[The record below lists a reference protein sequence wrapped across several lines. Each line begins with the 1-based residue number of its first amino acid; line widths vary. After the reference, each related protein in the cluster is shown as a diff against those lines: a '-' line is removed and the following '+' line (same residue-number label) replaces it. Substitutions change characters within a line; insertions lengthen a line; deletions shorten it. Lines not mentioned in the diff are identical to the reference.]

1 MLKASPDSYG
11 LIAKLFH
18 WVLALVILWQLFT
31 GINLNQME
39 PSVEKGQFIW
49 IHQITGTFLFCG
61 IALRLLWK
69 FYNRP
74 VFEDS
79 LPKRHRVVLKIL
91 QSLLYL
97 ICLWLPL
104 QGSMMTWAGGFD
116 VYLVGMI
123 KIPAVIAENKALY
136 PSFVSI
142 HLASS
147 VLLLTLS
154 LIHMG
159 AGLYHG
165 YVIKDRY
172 NVWRRM
178 ALRVHRD

>member
-1 MLKASPDSYG
+1 
-11 LIAKLFH
+11 
-18 WVLALVILWQLFT
+18 
-31 GINLNQME
+31 
-39 PSVEKGQFIW
+39 
-49 IHQITGTFLFCG
+49 
-61 IALRLLWK
+61 
-69 FYNRP
+69 
-74 VFEDS
+74 
-79 LPKRHRVVLKIL
+79 
-91 QSLLYL
+91 
-97 ICLWLPL
+97 
-104 QGSMMTWAGGFD
+104 MTWAGGFD

-123 KIPAVIAENKALY
+123 KILALISENRALY

-159 AGLYHG
+159 AGLYHR

-172 NVWRRM
+172 NVWTRM